1 MFSFSKPDKVADKV
15 TAEDTAEQNSRQPG
29 KTLRERL
36 RKSLSATRAR
46 LGTQLSALF
55 IPGRAI
61 DEELFEDLETILL
74 GCDVG
79 VDATQFLVDATRE
92 RAKRARIVDAKD
104 VQNAL
109 REEMLALLAP
119 LEQPLDVTST
129 KPFVVLLAGVN
140 GAGKTT
146 SIGKLT
152 KQLLAAGHSVVLAA
166 GDTFRAAAEQQLK
179 VWGER
184 NDVTVVAQEGG
195 DSAAVIFDAI
205 QSAKAKGTDVV
216 LADTAGRLPTQQ
228 HLMDELKKVKRVI
241 AKAMPDAP
249 HEVLLV
255 LDANTGQ
262 NAITQFKAFDQALGV
277 TGLILAKLDGTA
289 KGGAIAAIARYRD
302 IPVRYIGTGEGID
315 DLRIFNAAAFVD
327 ALFV

>member
-1 MFSFSKPDKVADKV
+1 MFSFRKADKAASESKP
-15 TAEDTAEQNSRQPG
+15 EQKSNPAG
-29 KTLRERL
+29 TTIRERL
-36 RKSLSATRAR
+36 RQSLSATRAR
-46 LGTQLSALF
+46 FGAQLSALF
-55 IPGRAI
+55 VPGRAI
-61 DEELFEDLETILL
+61 DEELFEELETILL

-79 VDATQFLVDATRE
+79 VDATGFLVSATRA
-92 RAKRARIVDAKD
+92 RAKRTRAADAGE

-109 REEMLALLAP
+109 REELLDLLTP
-119 LEQPLDVTST
+119 LEQPLDVTLAR
-129 KPFVVLLAGVN
+129 PFVILLAGVN

-184 NDVTVVAQEGG
+184 NDVTVVSQEGG
-195 DSAAVIFDAI
+195 DAAAVIFDAI
-205 QSAKAKGTDVV
+205 QSAKAKGVDVV

-241 AKAMPDAP
+241 AKAIPEAP

-255 LDANTGQ
+255 LDSNTGQ
-262 NAITQFKAFDQALGV
+262 NAVNQFKAFDQALGV
-277 TGLILAKLDGTA
+277 TGLVLAKLDGTA
-289 KGGAIAAIARYRD
+289 KGGAIAAIARYRS
-302 IPVRYIGTGEGID
+302 IPVRFIGTGEGID
-315 DLRIFNAAAFVD
+315 DLRVFDARAFVD